1 MLEDALDESLG
12 DVLKKPDSRIL
23 QEYRSKSKEKRQ
35 LKMNL
40 KRSEEEIKSISI
52 DGLEDLSIIRS
63 SQQKLIINNIEKGSV
78 LICDEQVSDED
89 IPLFDSDIMHE
100 SNEECNYSLL
110 QHEYEKLMKISEAD
124 ESLSL
129 GKVLNISTLSAEKSK
144 REEDTL
150 NRSTRKEAVIEKID
164 EILRMV
170 HRYQVSKTGETK
182 LEPPNLS
189 VNLSRNSETKR
200 GLNNNLF
207 EINE

>member
-52 DGLEDLSIIRS
+52 EGLEDLSIIRS